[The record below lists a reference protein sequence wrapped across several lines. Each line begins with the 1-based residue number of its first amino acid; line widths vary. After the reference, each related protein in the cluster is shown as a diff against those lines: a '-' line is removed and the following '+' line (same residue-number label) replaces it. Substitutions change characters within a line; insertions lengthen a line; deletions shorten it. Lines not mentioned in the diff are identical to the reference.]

1 MLSRK
6 VDGSSRTF
14 REHLEALADGG
25 DSALAIEAARDLAG
39 PGVPAVASHVWEMF
53 GALSLA
59 RSGGMAGPNPIGY
72 AEIEAWSRL
81 TDTPLDPDEVML
93 LRAMDIEYLAATYEL
108 SAPPEEQA
116 RLRAARERAER
127 EDAEEG
133 VEEDDVS
140 EGDNG

>member
-14 REHLEALADGG
+14 REHLEALADGNNPV
-25 DSALAIEAARDLAG
+25 LADEAACDLAG

-93 LRAMDIEYLAATYEL
+93 LRAMDVEYVTASYEL
-108 SAPPEEQA
+108 SAPSDEQA
-116 RLRAARERAER
+116 RLRAARAER
-127 EDAEEG
+127 EEAEEDMS
-133 VEEDDVS
+133 EDDVR
-140 EGDNG
+140 EGDDG